1 MKHLTV
7 RDLIYDEH
15 HISDGLYDSI
25 SHLKTKAH
33 DNLKLSEGYKNA
45 LEEYEMILKL
55 SQTTSKIPRL
65 SLEKAKNILD
75 SIKPEVN
82 DFYSITGNH
91 YRYSGVA
98 GLHHFQALINGI
110 IDDINNASVEEL
122 NQFLACILYKSH
134 QKDRTS
140 DRSYRSIST
149 CPYLSKAIDRYC

>member
-1 MKHLTV
+1 
-7 RDLIYDEH
+7 
-15 HISDGLYDSI
+15 
-25 SHLKTKAH
+25 
-33 DNLKLSEGYKNA
+33 
-45 LEEYEMILKL
+45 MILKL
-55 SQTTSKIPRL
+55 SQTTSKIPHI

-122 NQFLACILYKSH
+122 NQVLACILYKSH

-140 DRSYRSIST
+140 DRSYRTIST
-149 CPYLSKAIDRYC
+149 CPYLSKAIDRYIAELYGHLWTGEQADTQLQGKGSNHELAALLLT